1 MAMTS
6 PFSEFA
12 SGINNT
18 VDTYRANPAPLQQ
31 EVRRN
36 ANKPLVDQSLIR
48 LIAADMLK
56 EEQKAKMNQV
66 QLALNP
72 RQGTVAEQTFAD
84 ATAGKEQEVAMRVGL
99 VNAQKEMN
107 RRKIMNQMGIG
118 GLPTSM
124 NQRPPQQLAQQRTQ
138 PQPQPQQR
146 PTMQAAGGGLIAFAE
161 GSGPEAITSDV
172 VADNEPQTY
181 GQYFM
186 DIGVDFASDIGEWAS
201 ENPTLAAAIGY
212 APGIG
217 LVKKGIKY
225 GKAVK
230 EKVIAT
236 YDKFLKDR
244 GRLRKVREEKPE
256 VAARF
261 DRVKK
266 PTSEKV
272 GAAVET
278 ITKPKVAVPV
288 IGGAGAAEFLT
299 TPMGGGEEAKAPEEV
314 EPEVV
319 TDTEVDTEDKAAETA
334 ADKLFASADASAIT
348 AATKAAQDRL
358 ADIAGGLEGPTTR
371 ADAIRMDRRTARGTL
386 VDAQGE
392 ATKAIRGGI
401 GTLEEAYGDQTT
413 SYGDVIKDAK
423 ERADML
429 AGRGEYAKSARLKEF
444 LRALARM
451 GQGGNLGQAVGRAY
465 EDILTQ
471 EDVRKMRGVAA
482 DKETAAL
489 QKERADNLVT
499 QAETLFSAE
508 SNLAQIIADNV
519 KDLSTFDA
527 DTQELVLKAT
537 ELSNATAR
545 AIQSLNVD
553 IAKLG
558 LEGELATIESNLER
572 LNIAVRERVV
582 AASEISNLIGLL
594 DNIQGSIIS
603 YIEVGKLGAT
613 DEEKRNAIEATKPL
627 VEDVQNLRAIL
638 SKKIGK

>member
-36 ANKPLVDQSLIR
+36 ANKPLVDQSLVR
-48 LIAADMLK
+48 LIAASMLN
-56 EEQKAKMNQV
+56 EEQKNKMQELNR
-66 QLALNP
+66 ALNP

-99 VNAQKEMN
+99 VNAQKAQEQ
-107 RRKIMNQMGIG
+107 RKRMNQMGIG

-124 NQRPPQQLAQQRTQ
+124 NQRPPQQLAQQRT
-138 PQPQPQQR
+138 QPQPQQR

-172 VADNEPQTY
+172 TADDESQTY
-181 GQYFM
+181 GGYLLDM
-186 DIGVDFASDIGEWAS
+186 GADFASDIGEWAL
-201 ENPTLAAAIGY
+201 ENPTLATAIGY

-217 LVKKGIKY
+217 LVKKGIKTT
-225 GKAVK
+225 KALK
-230 EKVIAT
+230 EAVDKS
-236 YDKFLKDR
+236 YDRFKR
-244 GRLRKVREEKPE
+244 VRKARKEKPE
-256 VAARF
+256 LF
-261 DRVKK
+261 DKVKT
-266 PTSEKV
+266 PTRDKV
-272 GAAVET
+272 EAAVET
-278 ITKPKVAVPV
+278 IIKPKVAVPV
-288 IGGAGAAEFLT
+288 IGGAGALEFLT
-299 TPMGGGEEAKAPEEV
+299 TPMGGEEEAKAPEEV

-319 TDTEVDTEDKAAETA
+319 TDTEVDTEDQAAETA

-358 ADIAGGLEGPTTR
+358 AGIAGGLEGPTTR
-371 ADAIRMDRRTARGTL
+371 ADTIGTDRRTARRTL
-386 VDAQGE
+386 VDAQEE
-392 ATKAIRGGI
+392 ARDAIRSGI
-401 GTLEEAYGDQTT
+401 STLKGAYKGQTT

-429 AGRGEYAKSARLKEF
+429 AGRGEYEKSARLKEF

-627 VEDVQNLRAIL
+627 IEDVQSLRAIL

>member
-1 MAMTS
+1 MPQIPLYNKGLGAT
-6 PFSEFA
+6 
-12 SGINNT
+12 GVTTGVNT
-18 VDTYRANPAPLQQ
+18 NV
-31 EVRRN
+31 
-36 ANKPLVDQSLIR
+36 
-48 LIAADMLK
+48 
-56 EEQKAKMNQV
+56 EE
-66 QLALNP
+66 
-72 RQGTVAEQTFAD
+72 
-84 ATAGKEQEVAMRVGL
+84 
-99 VNAQKEMN
+99 
-107 RRKIMNQMGIG
+107 
-118 GLPTSM
+118 
-124 NQRPPQQLAQQRTQ
+124 
-138 PQPQPQQR
+138 
-146 PTMQAAGGGLIAFAE
+146 
-161 GSGPEAITSDV
+161 
-172 VADNEPQTY
+172 
-181 GQYFM
+181 
-186 DIGVDFASDIGEWAS
+186 
-201 ENPTLAAAIGY
+201 
-212 APGIG
+212 
-217 LVKKGIKY
+217 
-225 GKAVK
+225 
-230 EKVIAT
+230 
-236 YDKFLKDR
+236 DR
-244 GRLRKVREEKPE
+244 
-256 VAARF
+256 
-261 DRVKK
+261 
-266 PTSEKV
+266 
-272 GAAVET
+272 
-278 ITKPKVAVPV
+278 
-288 IGGAGAAEFLT
+288 
-299 TPMGGGEEAKAPEEV
+299 
-314 EPEVV
+314 
-319 TDTEVDTEDKAAETA
+319 AAETSA
-334 ADKLFASADASAIT
+334 EKLFASADASAIK

-371 ADAIRMDRRTARGTL
+371 ADAIGTDRSTARETF
-386 VDAQGE
+386 VDAQEE
-392 ATKAIRGGI
+392 ARDAIRSGI
-401 GTLEEAYGDQTT
+401 STLKDAYKGQTT

>member
-36 ANKPLVDQSLIR
+36 ANKPLVDQSLVR
-48 LIAADMLK
+48 LIAASMLN
-56 EEQKAKMNQV
+56 EEQKNKMQELNR
-66 QLALNP
+66 ALNP

-99 VNAQKEMN
+99 VNAQKAQEQ
-107 RRKIMNQMGIG
+107 RKRMNQMGIG

-124 NQRPPQQLAQQRTQ
+124 NQRPPQQLAQQRT
-138 PQPQPQQR
+138 QPQPQQR

-172 VADNEPQTY
+172 TADDESQTY
-181 GQYFM
+181 GGYLLDM
-186 DIGVDFASDIGEWAS
+186 GADFASDIGEWAL
-201 ENPTLAAAIGY
+201 ENPTLATAIGY

-217 LVKKGIKY
+217 LVKKGIKTT
-225 GKAVK
+225 KALK
-230 EKVIAT
+230 EAVDKS
-236 YDKFLKDR
+236 YDRFKR
-244 GRLRKVREEKPE
+244 VRKARKEKPE
-256 VAARF
+256 LF
-261 DRVKK
+261 DKVKT
-266 PTSEKV
+266 PTRDKV
-272 GAAVET
+272 EAAVET
-278 ITKPKVAVPV
+278 IIKPKVAVPV
-288 IGGAGAAEFLT
+288 IGGAGALEFLT
-299 TPMGGGEEAKAPEEV
+299 TPMGGEEEAKAPEEV

-319 TDTEVDTEDKAAETA
+319 TDTEVDTEDQAAETA

-371 ADAIRMDRRTARGTL
+371 ADTIGTDRRTARRTL
-386 VDAQGE
+386 VDAQEE
-392 ATKAIRGGI
+392 ARDAIRSGI
-401 GTLEEAYGDQTT
+401 STLKGAYKGQTT

-429 AGRGEYAKSARLKEF
+429 AGRGEYEKSARLKEF

-627 VEDVQNLRAIL
+627 IEDVQSLRAIL

>member
-1 MAMTS
+1 MTS

-36 ANKPLVDQSLIR
+36 ANKPLVDQSLVR
-48 LIAADMLK
+48 LIAASMLN
-56 EEQKAKMNQV
+56 EEQKNKMQELNR
-66 QLALNP
+66 ALNP

-107 RRKIMNQMGIG
+107 RRKRMNQMGIG

-124 NQRPPQQLAQQRTQ
+124 NQLAQTT
-138 PQPQPQQR
+138 PSTTTR

-172 VADNEPQTY
+172 AADDESQTY
-181 GQYFM
+181 GGYFL
-186 DIGVDFASDIGEWAS
+186 DIGADFAGDIGEWAL
-201 ENPTLAAAIGY
+201 ENPTLATAIGY

-217 LVKKGIKY
+217 LVKKGIKTT
-225 GKAVK
+225 KAIK
-230 EKVIAT
+230 EAVNKS
-236 YDKFLKDR
+236 YDRFKR
-244 GRLRKVREEKPE
+244 IRKARKEKPE
-256 VAARF
+256 LF
-261 DRVKK
+261 DKVKT
-266 PTSEKV
+266 PTPEKV
-272 GAAVET
+272 GAAVGT
-278 ITKPKVAVPV
+278 ITKPKVVVPV
-288 IGGAGAAEFLT
+288 VGGAAAAEFLT
-299 TPMGGGEEAKAPEEV
+299 TPMGGGEEDGEETG
-314 EPEVV
+314 
-319 TDTEVDTEDKAAETA
+319 TDTTGVTTGVNTNVEEDRAAETSA
-334 ADKLFASADASAIT
+334 EKLFASADASAIK

-371 ADAIRMDRRTARGTL
+371 ADAIGTDRSTARETF
-386 VDAQGE
+386 VDAQEE
-392 ATKAIRGGI
+392 ARDAIRSGI
-401 GTLEEAYGDQTT
+401 STLKDAYKGQTT